1 MKKKKT
7 ITKKTVKKPAKKKAV
22 KKKDTFEDLDV
33 TLNDGLENEPV
44 IQEYL
49 SQRFYFDIESLVTD
63 GNSLIKEIVFTYT
76 GSLVIPK
83 SLKSTYEK
91 KSVTVHGSYIV
102 KDIDEGVVITTDYKL
117 LSKSDVKSFLQM
129 HLRSDYI
136 KGMQEIIMK
145 ELLPETNLVVDLP
158 W

>member
-7 ITKKTVKKPAKKKAV
+7 TTKKAV
-22 KKKDTFEDLDV
+22 KKTAKKKVVKKKIVKKIEA
-33 TLNDGLENEPV
+33 PV

-102 KDIDEGVVITTDYKL
+102 KDTDEGVITTQDYKS
-117 LSKSDVKSFLQM
+117 LSKNDVKSFLVKY
-129 HLRSDYI
+129 LRDDYI
-136 KGMQEIIMK
+136 TGMQDVIK
-145 ELLPETNLVVDLP
+145 KDLLPETNLVVDLP
-158 W
+158 WQFVKYHYL

>member
-7 ITKKTVKKPAKKKAV
+7 TKKKVVAKKVA
-22 KKKDTFEDLDV
+22 KKVIKKVEA
-33 TLNDGLENEPV
+33 PV
-44 IQEYL
+44 VQEQL
-49 SQRFYFDIESLVTD
+49 SQRFYLDIESLVTD
-63 GNSLIKEIVFTYT
+63 GNSLIKEIIFTYT

-102 KDIDEGVVITTDYKL
+102 KDTDEGVVTTQDYKS
-117 LSKSDVKSFLQM
+117 LSKNDVKTFLVKY
-129 HLRSDYI
+129 LRNDYI
-136 KGMQEIIMK
+136 TGMQDVIK
-145 ELLPETNLVVDLP
+145 KDLLPETNLVVDLP

>member
-1 MKKKKT
+1 MTKKKKT
-7 ITKKTVKKPAKKKAV
+7 SSKKAIKKTTNKKVV
-22 KKKDTFEDLDV
+22 KKKIVKKEEAPIV
-33 TLNDGLENEPV
+33 
-44 IQEYL
+44 QEHL

-102 KDIDEGVVITTDYKL
+102 KDTDEGVVTERDYKS
-117 LSKSDVKSFLQM
+117 LSKNDVKTFLVKY
-129 HLRSDYI
+129 LRDDYI
-136 KGMQEIIMK
+136 KGMQNIIK
-145 ELLPETNLVVDLP
+145 KDLLPDTNLVVDLP

>member
-1 MKKKKT
+1 MTKKKKKS
-7 ITKKTVKKPAKKKAV
+7 TKKKVTKKKVVKKVV
-22 KKKDTFEDLDV
+22 KKV
-33 TLNDGLENEPV
+33 QAPV
-44 IQEYL
+44 VKEHL

-83 SLKSTYEK
+83 SLKLTYEK

-102 KDIDEGVVITTDYKL
+102 KDTDEGVVATQDYKS
-117 LSKSDVKSFLQM
+117 LSKNDVKTFLIKY
-129 HLRSDYI
+129 LRDDYI
-136 KGMQEIIMK
+136 TGMQDIIK
-145 ELLPETNLVVDLP
+145 KDLLPDTNLVVDLP

>member
-1 MKKKKT
+1 MTKKKKT
-7 ITKKTVKKPAKKKAV
+7 STKKKVTKKKVVKKVV
-22 KKKDTFEDLDV
+22 KKV
-33 TLNDGLENEPV
+33 QAPV
-44 IQEYL
+44 VKEHL

-83 SLKSTYEK
+83 SLKLTYEK

-102 KDIDEGVVITTDYKL
+102 KDTDEGVVVTQDYKS
-117 LSKSDVKSFLQM
+117 LSKNDVKTFLIKY
-129 HLRSDYI
+129 LRDDYI
-136 KGMQEIIMK
+136 TGMQNIIK
-145 ELLPETNLVVDLP
+145 KDLLPNTNLVVDLP

>member
-1 MKKKKT
+1 MTKKKKT
-7 ITKKTVKKPAKKKAV
+7 SSKKAIKKTTNKKVV
-22 KKKDTFEDLDV
+22 KKKIVKKEEAPIV
-33 TLNDGLENEPV
+33 
-44 IQEYL
+44 QEHL
-49 SQRFYFDIESLVTD
+49 SERFYFDIESLVTD

-102 KDIDEGVVITTDYKL
+102 KDTDEGVVTKKDYKS
-117 LSKSDVKSFLQM
+117 LSKNEVKTFLIKY
-129 HLRSDYI
+129 LRDDYI
-136 KGMQEIIMK
+136 TGMQDIIK
-145 ELLPETNLVVDLP
+145 KDLLPDTNLVVNLP

>member
-1 MKKKKT
+1 MARKKKT
-7 ITKKTVKKPAKKKAV
+7 STKKAIKKPTKKTVV
-22 KKKDTFEDLDV
+22 KKKVVKEV
-33 TLNDGLENEPV
+33 EVPV
-44 IQEYL
+44 VKEYL

-102 KDIDEGVVITTDYKL
+102 KDTDEGIVTTQDYKS
-117 LSKSDVKSFLQM
+117 LSKNDVKSFLVKY
-129 HLRSDYI
+129 LRDDYVT
-136 KGMQEIIMK
+136 GMQDVIK
-145 ELLPETNLVVDLP
+145 KDLLPETNLVVDLP

>member
-1 MKKKKT
+1 MAKKKKT
-7 ITKKTVKKPAKKKAV
+7 SSKKVIKKPTKKKVVKKKAIKKVEAPVV
-22 KKKDTFEDLDV
+22 KEH
-33 TLNDGLENEPV
+33 
-44 IQEYL
+44 L

-102 KDIDEGVVITTDYKL
+102 KDTDEGVVTERDYKS
-117 LSKSDVKSFLQM
+117 LSKNDVKTFLVKY
-129 HLRSDYI
+129 LRDDYI
-136 KGMQEIIMK
+136 KGMQNIIK
-145 ELLPETNLVVDLP
+145 KDLLPDTNLVVDLP

>member
-1 MKKKKT
+1 MVKKKKT
-7 ITKKTVKKPAKKKAV
+7 SRKKVIKKPTKKKVV
-22 KKKDTFEDLDV
+22 KKKTIKKVEA
-33 TLNDGLENEPV
+33 PV
-44 IQEYL
+44 VKEHL

-102 KDIDEGVVITTDYKL
+102 KDTDEGVVAERDYKS
-117 LSKSDVKSFLQM
+117 LSKNDVKTFLVKY
-129 HLRSDYI
+129 LRDDYI
-136 KGMQEIIMK
+136 TGMQNIIK
-145 ELLPETNLVVDLP
+145 KDLLPDTNLVVDLP

>member
-7 ITKKTVKKPAKKKAV
+7 TKKKVVAKKVA
-22 KKKDTFEDLDV
+22 KKVIKKVEA
-33 TLNDGLENEPV
+33 PV
-44 IQEYL
+44 VQEQL

-63 GNSLIKEIVFTYT
+63 GNSLIKEIIFTYT

-102 KDIDEGVVITTDYKL
+102 KDTDEGVVTTQDYKS
-117 LSKSDVKSFLQM
+117 LSKNDVKTFLVKY
-129 HLRSDYI
+129 LRNDYI
-136 KGMQEIIMK
+136 TGMQDVIK
-145 ELLPETNLVVDLP
+145 KDLLPETNLVVDLP

>member
-1 MKKKKT
+1 MARKKKT
-7 ITKKTVKKPAKKKAV
+7 STKKAIKKPTKKRVV
-22 KKKDTFEDLDV
+22 KKKVVKKVVKEV
-33 TLNDGLENEPV
+33 EVPV
-44 IQEYL
+44 VKEYL

-102 KDIDEGVVITTDYKL
+102 KDTDEGVVTERDYKS
-117 LSKSDVKSFLQM
+117 LSKNDVKTFLVKY
-129 HLRSDYI
+129 LRDDYI
-136 KGMQEIIMK
+136 TGMQNIIK
-145 ELLPETNLVVDLP
+145 KDLLPDTNLVVDLP

>member
-7 ITKKTVKKPAKKKAV
+7 TKKKVVAKKVA
-22 KKKDTFEDLDV
+22 KKVIKKVEA
-33 TLNDGLENEPV
+33 PV
-44 IQEYL
+44 VQEQL
-49 SQRFYFDIESLVTD
+49 SQRFYFYIESLVTD
-63 GNSLIKEIVFTYT
+63 GNSLIKEIIFTYT

-102 KDIDEGVVITTDYKL
+102 KDTDEGVVTTQDYKS
-117 LSKSDVKSFLQM
+117 LSKNDVKTFLVKY
-129 HLRSDYI
+129 LRNDYI
-136 KGMQEIIMK
+136 TGMQDVIK
-145 ELLPETNLVVDLP
+145 KDLLPETNLVVDLP

>member
-7 ITKKTVKKPAKKKAV
+7 TTKKTVKKAV
-22 KKKDTFEDLDV
+22 KKKIIEKIET
-33 TLNDGLENEPV
+33 PV
-44 IQEYL
+44 VQEYL

-102 KDIDEGVVITTDYKL
+102 KDTDEGVVTTQDYTS
-117 LSKSDVKSFLQM
+117 LSKNDVKSFLVKY
-129 HLRSDYI
+129 LRDDYI
-136 KGMQEIIMK
+136 TGMQDVIK
-145 ELLPETNLVVDLP
+145 KDLLPETNLVVNLP

>member
-1 MKKKKT
+1 MTKKKKT
-7 ITKKTVKKPAKKKAV
+7 STKKKVTKKKVVKKVV
-22 KKKDTFEDLDV
+22 KKV
-33 TLNDGLENEPV
+33 QAPV
-44 IQEYL
+44 VKEHL

-83 SLKSTYEK
+83 SLKLTYEK

-102 KDIDEGVVITTDYKL
+102 KDTDEGVVVTQDYKS
-117 LSKSDVKSFLQM
+117 LSKNDVKTFLIKY
-129 HLRSDYI
+129 LRDDYI
-136 KGMQEIIMK
+136 TGMQNIIK
-145 ELLPETNLVVDLP
+145 KDLLPDTNLVVDLP

>member
-7 ITKKTVKKPAKKKAV
+7 TKKKVVAKKVA
-22 KKKDTFEDLDV
+22 KKVIKKVEA
-33 TLNDGLENEPV
+33 PV
-44 IQEYL
+44 VQEQL

-63 GNSLIKEIVFTYT
+63 GNSLIKEIIFTYT
-76 GSLVIPK
+76 SSLVIPK

-102 KDIDEGVVITTDYKL
+102 KDTDEGVVTTQDYKS
-117 LSKSDVKSFLQM
+117 LSKNDVKTFLVKY
-129 HLRSDYI
+129 LRNDYI
-136 KGMQEIIMK
+136 TGMQDVIK
-145 ELLPETNLVVDLP
+145 KDLLPETNLVVDLP

>member
-7 ITKKTVKKPAKKKAV
+7 TTKKAV
-22 KKKDTFEDLDV
+22 KKTAKKKVVKKKIVKKIEA
-33 TLNDGLENEPV
+33 PV

-63 GNSLIKEIVFTYT
+63 VNSLIKEIVFTYT

-102 KDIDEGVVITTDYKL
+102 KDTDEGVVTTTDYKQ

-129 HLRSDYI
+129 HLRDDYI
-136 KGMQEIIMK
+136 NGMQDVIK
-145 ELLPETNLVVDLP
+145 KDLLPETNLVVDLP
-158 W
+158 WQFVKYYYL

>member
-1 MKKKKT
+1 MTKKKKT
-7 ITKKTVKKPAKKKAV
+7 STKKKVTKKKVVKKVV
-22 KKKDTFEDLDV
+22 KKV
-33 TLNDGLENEPV
+33 QAPV
-44 IQEYL
+44 VKEHL
-49 SQRFYFDIESLVTD
+49 SQRFYFDVESLVTD

-102 KDIDEGVVITTDYKL
+102 KDADEGVVTKKDYKS
-117 LSKSDVKSFLQM
+117 LSKNEVKTFLIKY
-129 HLRSDYI
+129 LRDDYI
-136 KGMQEIIMK
+136 TGMQDIIK
-145 ELLPETNLVVDLP
+145 KDLLPDTNLVVNLP

>member
-1 MKKKKT
+1 MTKKKKT
-7 ITKKTVKKPAKKKAV
+7 SSKKAIKKTTNKKVV
-22 KKKDTFEDLDV
+22 KKKIVKKEEAPIV
-33 TLNDGLENEPV
+33 
-44 IQEYL
+44 QEHL
-49 SQRFYFDIESLVTD
+49 SERFYFDIESLVTD

-102 KDIDEGVVITTDYKL
+102 KDTDEGVVVTQDYKS
-117 LSKSDVKSFLQM
+117 LSKNDVKTFLIKY
-129 HLRSDYI
+129 LRDDYI
-136 KGMQEIIMK
+136 TGMQNIIK
-145 ELLPETNLVVDLP
+145 KDLLPNTNLVVDLP

>member
-7 ITKKTVKKPAKKKAV
+7 TKKKAV
-22 KKKDTFEDLDV
+22 AKKVAKKVIKKVEA
-33 TLNDGLENEPV
+33 PV
-44 IQEYL
+44 VQEQL

-63 GNSLIKEIVFTYT
+63 GNSLIKEIIFTYT

-102 KDIDEGVVITTDYKL
+102 KDTDEGVVTTQDYKS
-117 LSKSDVKSFLQM
+117 LSKNDVKTFLVKY
-129 HLRSDYI
+129 LRNDYI
-136 KGMQEIIMK
+136 TGMQDVIK
-145 ELLPETNLVVDLP
+145 KDLLPETNLVVDLP